1 MLVTL
6 DLPSDLLLRIP
17 GDPGRFIRAAVEN
30 ELSGDLKRA
39 KSIFARLGGSAK
51 SAKKAAASRMNG
63 KKGGRPPKNI

>member
-1 MLVTL
+1 MLVTV

-17 GDPGRFIRAAVEN
+17 GNRQRFIRTALEN

-39 KSIFARLGGSAK
+39 KSLFARLGGSAK
-51 SAKKAAASRMNG
+51 SAKKAAASRLNG